1 MIYTT
6 SVDLGVAGDVEVD
19 VDVDT
24 DYLLEDI
31 DQEELIEWLDLSDE
45 DNLQYIVEGANLVE
59 LAGVLLE
66 PGNLNRTERLL
77 REMMLYDLNAFASII
92 ERLQNSI
99 GG

>member
-45 DNLQYIVEGANLVE
+45 GNLQYIVEGANLEE

-66 PGNLNRTERLL
+66 PQNLNRTERLL
-77 REMMLYDLNAFASII
+77 RGMMLYDLNAFASII